1 GGGEGVAAPAVGP
14 LSSAPPYPCTMPHP
28 DWLRSTDDEV
38 SFRKLRVLLAFME
51 SRNLARTAEQL
62 ETRP

>member
-1 GGGEGVAAPAVGP
+1 
-14 LSSAPPYPCTMPHP
+14 MPHP